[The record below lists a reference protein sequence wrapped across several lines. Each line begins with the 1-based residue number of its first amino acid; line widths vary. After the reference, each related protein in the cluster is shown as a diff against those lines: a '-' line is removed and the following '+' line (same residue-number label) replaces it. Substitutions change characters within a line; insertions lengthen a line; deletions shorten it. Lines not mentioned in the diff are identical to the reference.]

1 MINLST
7 IYNNHTINCIALK
20 IGKDFNISIYGG
32 DIPHIG
38 AVAVGIPVALPHDIN
53 KLTSSSSLITVPGH
67 KEDEI
72 VNKSAKLLAK
82 QLNTTVVVSCG
93 IHIKNITFDEIN
105 ILNNIIDNLITKL
118 SINIKSYKI

>member
-38 AVAVGIPVALPHDIN
+38 AVALGIPVVLPHNIN
-53 KLTSSSSLITVPGH
+53 KVTSTASLLTVPGH
-67 KEDEI
+67 KEDNI
-72 VNKSAKLLAK
+72 ALNSAKLLSNK
-82 QLNTTVVVSCG
+82 LNTTVTVCCG
-93 IHIKNITFDEIN
+93 IHIKNITPLDITNLTITVDGLIN
-105 ILNNIIDNLITKL
+105 DLIYKL
-118 SINIKSYKI
+118 CN